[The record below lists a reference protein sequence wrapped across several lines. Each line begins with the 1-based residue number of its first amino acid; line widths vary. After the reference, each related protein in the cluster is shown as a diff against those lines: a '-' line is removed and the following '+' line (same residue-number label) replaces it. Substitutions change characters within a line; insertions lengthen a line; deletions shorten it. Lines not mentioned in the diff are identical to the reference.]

1 MGDLPSRMPRTRH
14 SEGAGRIDRLPW
26 SAGTCIEAHGVRLGV
41 RTNAPEIL
49 ERLARCLPPGSRSSR
64 SSVVDELFSVWVDPA
79 DTPTRPS
86 RVYVGARCRA
96 RTRDLQQAFAVLES
110 ELRQSL
116 AARSRQRTFVHAGVV
131 GWRGRAIVV
140 PGRSRSG
147 KTTLVAELVRAGAS
161 YLSDEFAII
170 DARGRVHPFAKPLS
184 IRGAGGCDLH
194 VSRPTAEELGGQS
207 GTEALPIAVVVIA
220 THEPGAE
227 WRPQT
232 LTVGEAVIEM
242 LAHTVPARL
251 RPAAS
256 LAALERA
263 VRRATVLKGQRGEA
277 APLAP
282 RLLQLVESLERQA
295 GRRPISRTRGGRDE
309 ASDASPRVADP

>member
-1 MGDLPSRMPRTRH
+1 
-14 SEGAGRIDRLPW
+14 
-26 SAGTCIEAHGVRLGV
+26 
-41 RTNAPEIL
+41 
-49 ERLARCLPPGSRSSR
+49 
-64 SSVVDELFSVWVDPA
+64 VDPA
-79 DTPTRPS
+79 DTATRPS
-86 RVYVGARCRA
+86 RVYVGATRRA
-96 RTRDLQQAFAVLES
+96 RTRDLRHAFAVLES

-116 AARSRQRTFVHAGVV
+116 AVRSKHRTFVHAGVV

-194 VSRPTAEELGGQS
+194 VSRPSAEDLGGRA
-207 GTEALPIAVVVIA
+207 GTRPLPIGLVVLA
-220 THEPGAE
+220 THQPGAQ

-232 LTVGEAVIEM
+232 LTAGQAVIEM

-256 LAALERA
+256 LQALERA
-263 VRRATVLKGQRGEA
+263 VARAVVLKGERGEA
-277 APLAP
+277 GALAPL
-282 RLLQLVESLERQA
+282 LLQLLEA
-295 GRRPISRTRGGRDE
+295 SSGSSAARPGSRIAWSEPRRTR
-309 ASDASPRVADP
+309 

>member
-1 MGDLPSRMPRTRH
+1 MGDSLPSLMPRTRP
-14 SEGAGRIDRLPW
+14 SEGAGRIDRVAW
-26 SAGTCIEAHGVRLGV
+26 AAGTCVEAHGVRLGV
-41 RTNAPEIL
+41 RTNAPAIL
-49 ERLARCLPPGSRSSR
+49 ERLASCLPPGSRPSR
-64 SSVVDELFSVWVDPA
+64 SAVVDELFSVWVDPA
-79 DTPTRPS
+79 DKATRPS
-86 RVYVGARCRA
+86 RVYVGARRRA
-96 RTRDLQQAFAVLES
+96 RTRDLHQAFAVLES

-116 AARSRQRTFVHAGVV
+116 AARSKHRTFVHAGVV

-161 YLSDEFAII
+161 YLSDEFAVI

-184 IRGAGGCDLH
+184 VRGAGGCDLH
-194 VSRPTAEELGGQS
+194 VSRPSAEDLGGQS
-207 GTEALPIAVVVIA
+207 GTEALPIGLVVLA

-232 LTVGEAVIEM
+232 LTAGEAVIEM

-263 VRRATVLKGQRGEA
+263 VGHATVLKGKRGEA
-277 APLAP
+277 APVAL
-282 RLLQLVESLERQA
+282 RLLQLVESLESEA
-295 GRRPISRTRGGRDE
+295 GSSADQSHQRRTR
-309 ASDASPRVADP
+309 

>member
-1 MGDLPSRMPRTRH
+1 VGDSLPSLMPRTRLV
-14 SEGAGRIDRLPW
+14 EGAGRIDRVAW
-26 SAGTCIEAHGVRLGV
+26 AAGACVEAHGVRLGL
-41 RTNAPEIL
+41 RTNAPAIL
-49 ERLARCLPPGSRSSR
+49 ERLRGCLPPGWRPSRSA
-64 SSVVDELFSVWVDPA
+64 VVDELFSVWVDPGDVA
-79 DTPTRPS
+79 TRPS
-86 RVYVGARCRA
+86 RVYVGASRRA
-96 RTRDLQQAFAVLES
+96 RTRDLRHALAVLES

-116 AARSRQRTFVHAGVV
+116 AARSKHRTFVHAGVV
-131 GWRGRAIVV
+131 GWRGQAMVV

-147 KTTLVAELVRAGAS
+147 KTTLVAELVRAGAA

-194 VSRPTAEELGGQS
+194 VSRPSAEDLGGRA
-207 GTEALPIAVVVIA
+207 GTRPLPIGLVVLA

-232 LTVGEAVIEM
+232 LTAGQAVIEM

-256 LAALERA
+256 LQALERA
-263 VRRATVLKGQRGEA
+263 VARAVVLKGERGEA
-277 APLAP
+277 RALAP
-282 RLLQLVESLERQA
+282 HLLQLLEAASGSSAARPESPAAVSEPR
-295 GRRPISRTRGGRDE
+295 RTR
-309 ASDASPRVADP
+309 